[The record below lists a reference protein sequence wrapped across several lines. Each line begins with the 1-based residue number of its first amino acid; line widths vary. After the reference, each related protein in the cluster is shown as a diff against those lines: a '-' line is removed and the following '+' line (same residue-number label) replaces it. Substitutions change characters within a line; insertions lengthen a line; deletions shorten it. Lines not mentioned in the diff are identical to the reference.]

1 MWAWKLGY
9 KKFLL
14 FISFSFGS
22 NGLRCAT
29 MLLFG
34 TVDTQL
40 IIHGNVSKRR
50 EWARARKTYD
60 IIVVCPRKRWR
71 GTNSLMPTYTRD
83 RHENINLT
91 RIAHVADALHSFT
104 SILLRVYYGQHTINT
119 TTGAS
124 ATQSNSERASAVM
137 FKVYGDLLKDIQF
150 GSWTWIC
157 NNEKCMNVISVCCA
171 RPRDLFVGFR
181 YVVQASFLRG
191 RFYAAEL
198 AFI

>member
-1 MWAWKLGY
+1 MEIGLQKVFTFHFFFFRLEWAPMCNNVAIW
-9 KKFLL
+9 
-14 FISFSFGS
+14 
-22 NGLRCAT
+22 A
-29 MLLFG
+29 
-34 TVDTQL
+34 VDTQL

-60 IIVVCPRKRWR
+60 IIAVCPRKRWR